1 MINFILCNFIINK
14 LDEETRNTILMNY
27 MENSSNND
35 AYIYDDLHTTIDNFV
50 SSNSITENIT
60 IINDSVGDIYE
71 AIKLYEDE
79 YGMPCL
85 DNKIRFY
92 AQLSYKCLYDVIF
105 PLIEDIRH
113 QTDSDTDTDNDNDT
127 DLSEADTIED
137 TN

>member
-1 MINFILCNFIINK
+1 M

>member
-1 MINFILCNFIINK
+1 MINFILCNFIIK
-14 LDEETRNTILMNY
+14 MLDEETKNTILINY

-35 AYIYDDLHTTIDNFV
+35 AYIYDDLHTTIDDFV
-50 SSNSITENIT
+50 SSNSIAENIT
-60 IINDSVGDIYE
+60 IINDCVGDIYE

-85 DNKIRFY
+85 NDKIRFY
-92 AQLSYKCLYDVIF
+92 AQLAYKCLHDVIF
-105 PLIEDIRH
+105 PLIEANRH
-113 QTDSDTDTDNDNDT
+113 HSDSDSDNNNDT